1 MPPPREIFSRK
12 FLPLSS
18 FPRYITVYRVP
29 SVLHRGKCKCII
41 NENVTRMEDFCNIT
55 ELEGG
60 LIKPWFASL
69 DRT

>member
-1 MPPPREIFSRK
+1 MSPSRENFYLSLHFHDISRYTA
-12 FLPLSS
+12 FQA
-18 FPRYITVYRVP
+18 FCIVENV
-29 SVLHRGKCKCII
+29 SVI

>member
-1 MPPPREIFSRK
+1 MTNVSPSRENFY
-12 FLPLSS
+12 LSLHFHDIS
-18 FPRYITVYRVP
+18 QCTAFQAFCIVENV
-29 SVLHRGKCKCII
+29 SVI
-41 NENVTRMEDFCNIT
+41 NENVARSMEDFCDIT